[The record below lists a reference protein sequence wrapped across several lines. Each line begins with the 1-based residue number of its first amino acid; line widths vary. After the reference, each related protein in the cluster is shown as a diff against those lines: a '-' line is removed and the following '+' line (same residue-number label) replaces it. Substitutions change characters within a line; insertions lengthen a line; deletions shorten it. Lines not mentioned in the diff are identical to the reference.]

1 MEPLLKVSRLQVE
14 FKSDF
19 GKRTVTDDIAFYV
32 NEGETLGIVG
42 ESGCGKSVTVHSI
55 LGLLPSNGRIVEG
68 EALFDGKDLCKLT
81 EKELDKIR
89 GKDIGM
95 VFQDAL
101 TALNPVFTV
110 ESQITEQIRSHLGT
124 GRQEAR
130 EKALKLLDEVGIP
143 DPASALKKYP
153 HELSGGQRQRVMIA
167 MALSCGP
174 KLLIADEPTTALDV
188 TIQAQIME
196 LIGGIMKKSRMS
208 MILITHDIGLI
219 AQMADRVVVMYAG
232 QIIEEADVHELFK
245 NPLHPYTKALLDSA
259 PSIDDGDDRVLKSIK
274 GAVPEDY
281 TGITGCRFADRC
293 ELAEEGCRS
302 GQDFSD
308 RGNAHYVRC
317 RIAGAAPVTE

>member
-1 MEPLLKVSRLQVE
+1 MEPLLKVNRLKVE

-19 GKRTVTDDIAFYV
+19 GKRTVTDDTAFYV

-68 EALFDGKDLCKLT
+68 EALFDGKDLCKLN
-81 EKELDKIR
+81 EAELDRIR

-110 ESQITEQIRSHLGT
+110 QSQLVEQIRAHLGISQA
-124 GRQEAR
+124 GAR
-130 EKALKLLDEVGIP
+130 EKALKLLEEVGIP
-143 DPASALKKYP
+143 DPARALKKYP

-196 LIGGIMKKSRMS
+196 LISGIMKKDRMS

-219 AQMADRVVVMYAG
+219 AQMADRVLVMYAG
-232 QIIEEADVHELFK
+232 QVIEEADVHDLFK
-245 NPLHPYTKALLDSA
+245 NPLHPYTRALLNSA
-259 PSIDDGDDRVLKSIK
+259 PSIEDGDDHVLKAIR

-281 TGITGCRFADRC
+281 TDITGCRFADRC
-293 ELAEEGCRS
+293 ELKAQGCELAQEYVQKES
-302 GQDFSD
+302 SHF
-308 RGNAHYVRC
+308 VRC
-317 RIAGAAPVTE
+317 QRV